1 MALPKTESL
10 GLCLLCRQVTTV
22 DTGSVWVRVP
32 LPPGRL
38 AFRGILTC
46 LIVAS
51 KHNVLKIRAV
61 RAKFYVLIA
70 FYFKCQALVRG
81 EKQLLFPVAAKPLW
95 AQSGLAAGVG
105 LGRDPRPPCAFTG
118 CSGGGGSV
126 HRCVC
131 ILFIHVDYMLFY
143 SYTYVHIFSRG
154 ENSQYKILTFLD
166 FALGRGVCVLLL
178 GVWVSSTILI
188 LTLCWLFICKCNFM
202 IRCQGPFRS
211 LFCFVF
217 KCMWTGCL
225 LIFLWSCFAQM
236 FS

>member
-118 CSGGGGSV
+118 CSGGGALYIDVCVFCLYMWIICYFIHIHTCIYFHVERTHSIRYWPSLILHWGGE
-126 HRCVC
+126 CVC
-131 ILFIHVDYMLFY
+131 Y
-143 SYTYVHIFSRG
+143 
-154 ENSQYKILTFLD
+154 FL
-166 FALGRGVCVLLL
+166 VC
-178 GVWVSSTILI
+178 GYHQQ
-188 LTLCWLFICKCNFM
+188 F
-202 IRCQGPFRS
+202 
-211 LFCFVF
+211 
-217 KCMWTGCL
+217 
-225 LIFLWSCFAQM
+225 
-236 FS
+236 